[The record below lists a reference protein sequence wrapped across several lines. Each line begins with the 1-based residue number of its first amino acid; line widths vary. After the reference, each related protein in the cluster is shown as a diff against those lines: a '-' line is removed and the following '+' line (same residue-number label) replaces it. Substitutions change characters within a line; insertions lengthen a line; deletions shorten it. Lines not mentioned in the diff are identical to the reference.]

1 LIVGVYVDDLII
13 TSASGD
19 DIVTFKQEMK
29 MKFQMS
35 DLGLLSYYLGIEVK
49 QGADGIFLC
58 QSGYAGKVLEHCGL
72 ASCNASA
79 TPMESRLKLSK
90 SSPEEKVNATEYR
103 RVIGTL
109 RYLLHTRPDLAFSVG
124 YLSRFMEDP
133 REDHLTGV
141 KHVLRYVAGARG
153 YGLHYTR

>member
-1 LIVGVYVDDLII
+1 
-13 TSASGD
+13 
-19 DIVTFKQEMK
+19 
-29 MKFQMS
+29 
-35 DLGLLSYYLGIEVK
+35 
-49 QGADGIFLC
+49 
-58 QSGYAGKVLEHCGL
+58 
-72 ASCNASA
+72 
-79 TPMESRLKLSK
+79 MESRLKLSK

-103 RVIGTL
+103 RVIGAL

-141 KHVLRYVAGARG
+141 KHVLRYVAGTRG